1 MQQMMAE
8 EVIEQLESAFK
19 QLVDEGTVL
28 VRESKLKEYR
38 TADGRLTNKFM
49 VKYYSLRE
57 SKFERYDELLSELR
71 SMQKDD
77 GDADA
82 FLEETV
88 DVMMMPTVNRLI
100 NKLDGIIYGT
110 AAQRPTPRRSTTRSS
125 NDGNPPRSASPQR
138 FESPEREEPLT
149 RAASQETLFQDESS
163 RERHSQNSN
172 NNSKHA
178 TRSSCVASGVGEPNQ
193 ALVNAFLKPK
203 AEVDIFDGDVLAFN
217 RFLRQV
223 EASAFPYCSSDEE
236 NSPF

>member
-110 AAQRPTPRRSTTRSS
+110 AAQQPTPR
-125 NDGNPPRSASPQR
+125 
-138 FESPEREEPLT
+138 
-149 RAASQETLFQDESS
+149 
-163 RERHSQNSN
+163 
-172 NNSKHA
+172 
-178 TRSSCVASGVGEPNQ
+178 
-193 ALVNAFLKPK
+193 
-203 AEVDIFDGDVLAFN
+203 
-217 RFLRQV
+217 
-223 EASAFPYCSSDEE
+223 
-236 NSPF
+236 